1 MLLSLSHSNRLG
13 SRRER
18 QHKAGETKIRGND
31 MSDEYTINEQE
42 ELVGH
47 GDAVENGD
55 EPVFEKGSKKKLI
68 WQPMDYSIQGLYS
81 MRKDS
86 DLDPSPSWQRN
97 YVFDKIKASRLIES
111 ALLDVPLPAVYLA
124 EEADRTLSVIDGQQR
139 LSTFFFFLD
148 DSFPVNGGKD
158 HTEFRL
164 SGLQILRELNRVKYS
179 ELEKSLQ
186 LKIKNT
192 PIHVIIIKNDSDEDV
207 KFEIF
212 ERLNTGSMKLNEDE
226 IRNSVYRGPYI
237 ELLQELSKNPKFD
250 AMVRKPNFK
259 NRMIYRGMILRFLAL
274 SEKTYINYRPSMKQF
289 CNKELR
295 NNRNLTKAQAQEY
308 EKRFEKCVD
317 LCFSTFGE
325 NAFRRFKPGDSTSSP
340 YGNWT
345 ASRINLALFD
355 IQMCGFAK
363 YDDRNLIMGH
373 TNEIR
378 EALIDM
384 MCNDDE
390 FIQSIEIQTS
400 NTKVLT
406 FRFKKWFDVLDSI
419 LVGSPPNTRTFP
431 YAIKEKLFSD
441 DPTCKLCGNRIM
453 AIEDAEVDH
462 TDPYSKGGPTTIENA
477 QIAHRYC
484 NRHKSDNPA

>member
-1 MLLSLSHSNRLG
+1 
-13 SRRER
+13 
-18 QHKAGETKIRGND
+18 

-42 ELVGH
+42 ETTGY

-55 EPVFEKGSKKKLI
+55 EPVFEKGGKKKLI
-68 WQPMDYSIQGLYS
+68 WQLMDYSIQVLYS
-81 MRKDS
+81 MRQDG

-97 YVFDKIKASRLIES
+97 YVFDKTKASRLIES

-124 EEADRTLSVIDGQQR
+124 EEKDGTLSVIDGQQR
-139 LSTFFFFLD
+139 LSTFFFFLEGR
-148 DSFPVNGGKD
+148 FPINGGKD
-158 HTEFRL
+158 FTEFRL
-164 SGLQILRELNRVKYS
+164 SGLQILKELNREIYS
-179 ELEKSLQ
+179 NLEKSLQ
-186 LKIKNT
+186 LKIKTT
-192 PIHVIIIKNDSDEDV
+192 PMHVIIIKNASDEDV

-237 ELLQELSKNPKFD
+237 DLLQELSKNNKFD
-250 AMVRKPNFK
+250 NMVRKPNFK
-259 NRMIYRGMILRFLAL
+259 NRMVYRGMILRFLAL

-295 NNRNLTKAQAQEY
+295 NNRNLTEEQAKEY
-308 EKRFEKCVD
+308 GKRFEKCVD

-325 NAFRRFKPGDSTSSP
+325 NAFRRFKPGDSASNP

-363 YDDRNLIMGH
+363 YDDRNQIMNH
-373 TNEIR
+373 ADEIR

-406 FRFKKWFDVLDSI
+406 FRFKKWLDVLEAI
-419 LVGSPPNTRTFP
+419 LAGSPLNQRIFP
-431 YAIKEKLFSD
+431 YAIKKQLFD
-441 DPTCKLCGNRIM
+441 KDPTCGICHNQIL

-462 TDPYSKGGPTTIENA
+462 IDPYSKGGPTTIENA